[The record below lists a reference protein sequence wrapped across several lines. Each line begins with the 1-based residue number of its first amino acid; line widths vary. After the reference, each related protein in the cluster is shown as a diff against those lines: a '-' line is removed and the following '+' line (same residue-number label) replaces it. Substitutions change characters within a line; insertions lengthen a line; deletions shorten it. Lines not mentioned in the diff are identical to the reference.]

1 MCHRLIII
9 AVSTA
14 CGLALEFWMTILGPR
29 FTAFAMLFIIIYQ
42 VSTVSL
48 PHELQISFFHYGIG
62 VPLNRTANILRTLIF
77 DTKSEL
83 GLGFGVLLAWWSLSA
98 FITLPLIT
106 WVYRRKDLKAYRKE
120 QEGASTPAA

>member
-1 MCHRLIII
+1 ML
-9 AVSTA
+9 A
-14 CGLALEFWMTILGPR
+14 CGFALEFWMTILGPK

-77 DTKSEL
+77 DTKSEI
-83 GLGFGVLLAWWSLSA
+83 GMGFGIIIAWWVLSA
-98 FITLPLIT
+98 FITLPIIT
-106 WVYRRKDLKAYRKE
+106 WVYRRKEVKEHRRE
-120 QEGASTPAA
+120 QEKAGSPAA

>member
-1 MCHRLIII
+1 
-9 AVSTA
+9 
-14 CGLALEFWMTILGPR
+14 MTILGPR

-83 GLGFGVLLAWWSLSA
+83 GLGFGVLLAWWALSA

-120 QEGASTPAA
+120 QEGASSPAV